1 MVSNAANLHS
11 LTASVM
17 NRVYE
22 KETGKLY
29 GYTIMINEIY
39 CILEKDSLLEKVR
52 SLQLHLSNAKVCKDG
67 KVVSLY
73 TSYIPISRMERD
85 EIRNFGATT
94 VIQMFC
100 TSGKMTCALVYEKAR
115 LTGEKDTNI
124 NNTCVKGL
132 PLGYNIAVGKKFMN
146 NLKNNVYSNYRI
158 VNDRILPPYK
168 CEQFTALRQRLLDIL
183 KQNGMYKDNIKHR
196 LEVKTLSDRT
206 SKIVLKNMGDNEVI
220 ANIIWALIV
229 DKLNE
234 AFLFITDKF
243 EKYELLITG
252 GFGEEKLLSVLET
265 AFD

>member
-1 MVSNAANLHS
+1 MISNADNLHS

-29 GYTIMINEIY
+29 GYTLLINDIY

-73 TSYIPISRMERD
+73 NSYIPISRMDMD
-85 EIRNFGATT
+85 EIKNFGSTT

-100 TSGKMTCALVYEKAR
+100 TCGKMTCALVYEKAR
-115 LTGEKDTNI
+115 LTCEKDTNI

-132 PLGYNIAVGKKFMN
+132 PLGYNLAVGKKFRD

-158 VNDRILPPYK
+158 VNDRILPPHK
-168 CEQFTALRQRLLDIL
+168 CEQFAALRQRLLDIL

-196 LEVKTLSDRT
+196 LEVKTLSERT
-206 SKIVLKNMGDNEVI
+206 SKITLKNMGDNEVI

-229 DKLNE
+229 DKLNA
-234 AFLFITDKF
+234 AFIFITDKF

-252 GFGEEKLLSVLET
+252 GFGEEKILSVLEN